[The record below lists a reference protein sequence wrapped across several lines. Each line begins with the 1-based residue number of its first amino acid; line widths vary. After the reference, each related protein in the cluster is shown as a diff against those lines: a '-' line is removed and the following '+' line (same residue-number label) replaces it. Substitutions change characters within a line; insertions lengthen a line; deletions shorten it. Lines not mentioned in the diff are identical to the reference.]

1 MAYKGKFTP
10 KNPKKYRGD
19 ATNIV
24 YRSIWERNTFRWL
37 DENDSVKEWASEEF
51 YIPYKCATDNRMHR
65 YFVDVWYQTIEED
78 EYIVEIKPKK
88 ETTPPKNPG
97 RRTKKYITESLTYI
111 KNQSKWQAAEQ
122 FAAARGWKF
131 VIWTEDTL
139 KAMGIKILK

>member
-51 YIPYKCATDNRMHR
+51 HIPYKCATDNRMHR

-88 ETTPPKNPG
+88 ETAPPKNPG